1 MKQLEDI
8 EKMDWQALEKAA
20 LQENASI
27 PEGFGD
33 RLADTLAAGRM
44 TTAAPRRKA
53 DRRILWTSLAAAA
66 ALAAL
71 IAIPRLG
78 NPEPEDTFDDPR
90 LAYAEVE
97 KAFDL
102 ISRKMAAGLE
112 KAGEAKT
119 LAKKP
124 IQIINKQL
132 Q

>member
-20 LQENASI
+20 LQENAPI

-53 DRRILWTSLAAAA
+53 GRRILWTSLAAAA

-71 IAIPRLG
+71 IALPRLG
-78 NPEPEDTFDDPR
+78 SPEPEDTFDDPR

-102 ISRKMAAGLE
+102 ISRKMSAGLE